1 MTYLSSNKKV
11 VTVDKKGIVRITGT
25 GRATI
30 TIKAPATVN
39 YEAAELKVGVEIVPA
54 RQKIKTLKKTDGLLT
69 VKWKRDKRATGYQI
83 QYGTKKNFKKA
94 SKKTVTKKKAT
105 SGKLVSPVSGKKYY
119 VRVRS
124 YKTVKENGKRR
135 KLYGAWSK
143 AKTFKTR

>member
-83 QYGTKKNFKKA
+83 QYGTKKNF
-94 SKKTVTKKKAT
+94 
-105 SGKLVSPVSGKKYY
+105 
-119 VRVRS
+119 
-124 YKTVKENGKRR
+124 
-135 KLYGAWSK
+135 
-143 AKTFKTR
+143 